1 MRPEVTKLLY
11 DARSAC
17 LAIEAFT
24 AGADFGRYASD
35 ALLRSAVERQFEII
49 GEALGRALRLDPA
62 LEHRIPEIHRIVGL
76 RNRLIHG
83 YDSVDDQ
90 LVWDLVRTKLPA
102 LTALLGES
110 LRH

>member
-1 MRPEVTKLLY
+1 MRPEVAKLLY

-49 GEALGRALRLDPA
+49 G
-62 LEHRIPEIHRIVGL
+62 
-76 RNRLIHG
+76 
-83 YDSVDDQ
+83 
-90 LVWDLVRTKLPA
+90 
-102 LTALLGES
+102 
-110 LRH
+110 